1 VAPNADKVAEMF
13 YGRRFFLKP
22 KLKRLFSLN
31 MKQQGR
37 KLMQSLALVVNSLD
51 RLERVVR
58 AVEDM
63 GQRHLDY
70 QILEEHY
77 DIVAPALLWTLE
89 QGLDDPFTLEVDEA
103 WTAAYNIVADVMES
117 AAYATAQ

>member
-1 VAPNADKVAEMF
+1 MF
-13 YGRRFFLKP
+13 YGRRFFLEP
-22 KLKRLFSLN
+22 KLKRLFSFN

-51 RLERVVR
+51 RLERFVP
-58 AVEDM
+58 AVEVM
-63 GQRHLDY
+63 GRRHLDY

-89 QGLDDPFTLEVDEA
+89 QGLDDSFTLEVDEA

-117 AAYATAQ
+117 AAYSTAQ